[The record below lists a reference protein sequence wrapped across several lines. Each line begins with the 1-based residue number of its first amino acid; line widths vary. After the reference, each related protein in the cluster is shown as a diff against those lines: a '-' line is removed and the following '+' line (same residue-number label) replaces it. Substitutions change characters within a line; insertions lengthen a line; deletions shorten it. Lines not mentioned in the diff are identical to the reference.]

1 MDINERLIEL
11 NLVIPEAPAPAGNY
25 VPFVIHRDLVFV
37 TGQIAFSG
45 GEVLYPGKVPD
56 TVTLDEAKAYARQ
69 CALNLLAVVKQ
80 ACTGDLNRVQRCI
93 RLDGYVRSADGF
105 FDQASVMNGASDLLV
120 DVLGEDG
127 RHARTAIGVNALPL
141 NASVEINGIFTIK

>member
-11 NLVIPEAPAPAGNY
+11 NLVVPEAPAPAGNY

-56 TVTLDEAKAYARQ
+56 TVTLDEAKASARQ